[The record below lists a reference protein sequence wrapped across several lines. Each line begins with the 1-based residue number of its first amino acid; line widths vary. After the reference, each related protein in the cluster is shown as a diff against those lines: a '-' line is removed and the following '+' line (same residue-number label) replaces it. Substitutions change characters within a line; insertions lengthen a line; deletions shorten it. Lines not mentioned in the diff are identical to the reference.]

1 MHDIFF
7 QNLLKTFVAIDP
19 VSLIPIFAVITA
31 SLKKEKIIKF
41 SFYVFIISSFVLTFF
56 SFFGNNFLT
65 FMGISL
71 SSFQIIGGLFLLVIA
86 FEMVFEKRIERKEN
100 LANEFID
107 DSQLNNLAVFPISI
121 PLVAGPSAITLSV
134 LISQN
139 YDNTILSFY
148 QNILPILLILLLT
161 SLIIIFSNIISRIF
175 NKIVIKVFQKILGL
189 LLGALSIEFIINGIR
204 NSV

>member
-1 MHDIFF
+1 
-7 QNLLKTFVAIDP
+7 
-19 VSLIPIFAVITA
+19 
-31 SLKKEKIIKF
+31 
-41 SFYVFIISSFVLTFF
+41 
-56 SFFGNNFLT
+56 
-65 FMGISL
+65 MGISL

-148 QNILPILLILLLT
+148 KFPILAKFTWNL
-161 SLIIIFSNIISRIF
+161 
-175 NKIVIKVFQKILGL
+175 
-189 LLGALSIEFIINGIR
+189 
-204 NSV
+204 